1 MSITIEAVYEAGVLK
16 LLAPLP
22 GLAERSRVRVT
33 IEPAGKPVPK
43 VRRSTRGATDHSKL
57 NEWLR
62 QNRDKYRG
70 QWIVLDEDR
79 LIGHTTDPKAVKAI
93 FDQARAEG
101 VRAPFVQFINED
113 PEPIWMMWL

>member
-1 MSITIEAVYEAGVLK
+1 MSITIEAVYEAGMLK

-22 GLAERSRVRVT
+22 ELAERSRVRVT

-43 VRRSTRGATDHSKL
+43 VRRSTRGVTDHSKL
-57 NEWLR
+57 IEWLR
-62 QNRDKYRG
+62 QNRDKYRVH
-70 QWIVLDEDR
+70 WIVLDEDR
-79 LIGHTTDPKAVKAI
+79 LIGYTTDPKAVTAI

-101 VRAPFVQFINED
+101 VRAPFVQFVNED